1 MKATQVL
8 KKIGTALG
16 IKVALEQV
24 KLLDGVTTLE
34 ADSFAVGSEV
44 FIVMDEE
51 FVALPLG
58 EYELEDGRKLLVES
72 EGIIASITEAGAEA
86 ETTETPA
93 VEEVTQ
99 GAERLPKR
107 IVKSNVEEH
116 HFAEE
121 STEDA
126 PTDVAPT
133 DVVTAVEEAEAV
145 VTEEVV
151 AIVSELTPE
160 SVSESDASEIAS
172 NVISIITDVLS
183 ELPEEVSAK
192 AFAKHVKYGKNK
204 LSEDEAQ
211 VITDVADTLISA
223 ITEVVDSSTPT
234 EVTPEISTEIAET
247 IIDAVTEIVSAE
259 ETLSKSIFRRAKTQ
273 MSKVKNSKVQQR
285 VAQAQAKINLMKTRT
300 KTSAKKVIK
309 FNPENKKK
317 TEVKFRVAQNRPES
331 YMDKVINK
339 LFN

>member
-24 KLLDGVTTLE
+24 KLLDGVTILE

-72 EGIIASITEAGAEA
+72 EGIIASITDAGAEA
-86 ETTETPA
+86 ETTETPV

-121 STEDA
+121 TTE
-126 PTDVAPT
+126 VAPT

-151 AIVSELTPE
+151 AIISELTPE

-172 NVISIITDVLS
+172 NVISIITDVLT

-223 ITEVVDSSTPT
+223 ITEVVDASTPT
-234 EVTPEISTEIAET
+234 EVTPEISTEIATT

-259 ETLSKSIFRRAKTQ
+259 ETLSKSVFRRAKTK
-273 MSKVKNSKVQQR
+273 MNKVKNSKVQQR
-285 VAQAQAKINLMKTRT
+285 VAQAQAKINLMKTQT